1 MISLINHTHIYK
13 LLFISSRKNNYRL
26 IINIFYFNDHGNHLS
41 AMCYI
46 VQHNILRFIKIIIL
60 SFDYNNYVVK
70 WIVRCLN
77 IVECRIKNKNKRLDF
92 IFFNFKLYYYN
103 IILWIVDFCPL
114 FLFFLKEWISV
125 PDNNVMKILFIL
137 IPAQRVVTNPSSPIL
152 AFLNPST
159 DHS

>member
-92 IFFNFKLYYYN
+92 IFFNFNQKVL
-103 IILWIVDFCPL
+103 
-114 FLFFLKEWISV
+114 
-125 PDNNVMKILFIL
+125 
-137 IPAQRVVTNPSSPIL
+137 
-152 AFLNPST
+152 
-159 DHS
+159 